1 MGQDSFLLKPVYHP
15 DCRSSK
21 GEIRRSGL
29 PGPVEGL
36 TALIAVSWALLTMVI
51 AAVPGRCLA
60 VEIVDRVVA
69 IVNNDV
75 VSLYELN
82 QSVRPYIEQIQSSQ
96 YPEDV
101 ERQLKFEVR
110 QKILQKLIDQKLT
123 DQELARLQITVSENE
138 VDLAVERMK
147 EANFLTD
154 EQLRAGL
161 QQQGMTYDEYRQ
173 QMRKQ
178 LLRAKLVN
186 REIRSKIVITE
197 EEIKEYYADHAASY
211 AGEKKYLLR
220 NIYTRLPSLAAAQE
234 KQIALGILETIHQEL
249 EAGKPFDEVTEEY
262 GGATALVESS
272 NLGYFELDELSEQLQ
287 GMVASMQAG
296 SHTGVLETDFGYQI
310 VYVESIKEVGGKTL
324 EEAAPEIRQK
334 LYDEVVDQKYESWL
348 QVLRERSHI
357 KIIN

>member
-1 MGQDSFLLKPVYHP
+1 MGKDSFFLKPAFDS
-15 DCRSSK
+15 DCRN
-21 GEIRRSGL
+21 GDEIKRDGLRRQFDRL
-29 PGPVEGL
+29 A
-36 TALIAVSWALLTMVI
+36 ALFAVTWALLAMAIT
-51 AAVPGRCLA
+51 AVPVHCFA

-82 QSVRPYIEQIQSSQ
+82 QSVRPFIEQIQSSQ

-110 QKILQKLIDQKLT
+110 QRVLQQLIDQKLA

-138 VDLAVERMK
+138 VDLAIERMK

-154 EQLRAGL
+154 ETLRAGL
-161 QQQGMTYDEYRQ
+161 QRQGLTYEEYREQ
-173 QMRKQ
+173 IKKQ

-197 EEIKEYYADHAASY
+197 EDIKDYYSSHAASY
-211 AGEKKYLLR
+211 AGEKKYLLK
-220 NIYTRLPSLAAAQE
+220 NIYTRLPSVATEQD
-234 KQIALGILETIHQEL
+234 KQIAAGIMETIHQEL
-249 EAGKPFDEVTEEY
+249 ENGKPFDTIAEEY
-262 GGATALVESS
+262 AGVTATIETG
-272 NLGYFELDELSEQLQ
+272 NLGYFKLDDLSGQLQ
-287 GMVASMQAG
+287 GLLASMQAG
-296 SHTGVLETDFGYQI
+296 TFTPVLEADFGYQI
-310 VYVESIKEVGGKTL
+310 VYVESIEEVGGKTL
-324 EEAAPEIRQK
+324 EEAAPEIRKK

-348 QVLRERSHI
+348 QVLRDRSHI